1 MDDFRKNRSI
11 SVFISPRVTL
21 GPLYSTVRIGIVNK
35 KIIRHV
41 VLCLFSFCYLN
52 AVSKMKIVSL
62 DDPQNL
68 FVQKRNTN
76 NLSFVLSYSINFR
89 STDFCKQYS
98 YITLCELTVYNPKPL
113 HKQSIGPILNFVL
126 ENVRD

>member
-1 MDDFRKNRSI
+1 
-11 SVFISPRVTL
+11 
-21 GPLYSTVRIGIVNK
+21 
-35 KIIRHV
+35 
-41 VLCLFSFCYLN
+41 
-52 AVSKMKIVSL
+52 MKIVSL
-62 DDPQNL
+62 DDPQNP

-98 YITLCELTVYNPKPL
+98 YITLFQLTVYNPKPL
-113 HKQSIGPILNFVL
+113 HKQFVGPILNFVL